1 MKINFSGN
9 EHISAGVSKSERFIA
24 DPESVSKCI
33 PDSKEF
39 QNTGEH
45 AFSIKVEVGIGTLK
59 GTFLING
66 TVEKGQDNSIAYR
79 LSGGGFGNKASILLS
94 IKISGDEM
102 RTDLSW
108 NADFDIS
115 GIISGLGQGIV
126 KKVSEE
132 KISEIINNVKNVL
145 EAK

>member
-1 MKINFSGN
+1 MKIDLSGT
-9 EHISAGVSKSERFIA
+9 EHMAAGVSKSERFIT

-45 AFSIKVEVGIGTLK
+45 AFSIKVEIGIGTLK

-66 TVEKGQDNSIAYR
+66 IIESKGNSITYR
-79 LSGGGFGNKASILLS
+79 LSGGGFGNKASILLY
-94 IKISGDEM
+94 IKISGDETQ
-102 RTDLSW
+102 TDLSW
-108 NADFDIS
+108 NANFDIS

-132 KISEIINNVKNVL
+132 KIAEIINNVKNML
-145 EAK
+145 EGK

>member
-1 MKINFSGN
+1 ML
-9 EHISAGVSKSERFIA
+9 VS
-24 DPESVSKCI
+24 
-33 PDSKEF
+33 
-39 QNTGEH
+39 
-45 AFSIKVEVGIGTLK
+45 
-59 GTFLING
+59 
-66 TVEKGQDNSIAYR
+66 
-79 LSGGGFGNKASILLS
+79 GNKASILLS

-145 EAK
+145 EAPYESGLFGRIVIS